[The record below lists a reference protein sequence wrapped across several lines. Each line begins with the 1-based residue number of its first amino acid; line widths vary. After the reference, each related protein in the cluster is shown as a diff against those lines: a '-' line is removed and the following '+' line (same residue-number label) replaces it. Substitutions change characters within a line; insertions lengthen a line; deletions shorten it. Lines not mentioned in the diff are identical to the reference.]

1 MQSYKSLKMT
11 PAHKRIAKYYL
22 LIRGIELN
30 IKLFEPNYS
39 PFEIRAIECAI
50 AEVEEVIDELIHYDD
65 TGRRIERLYEE
76 LTQLKEML

>member
-1 MQSYKSLKMT
+1 MT

-30 IKLFEPNYS
+30 MQLFEPKYS

-65 TGRRIERLYEE
+65 TSRRVERLYEE
-76 LTQLKEML
+76 LTILKEML

>member
-1 MQSYKSLKMT
+1 MT

-30 IKLFEPNYS
+30 MKFFEPNYS

-50 AEVEEVIDELIHYDD
+50 AEIEEVIDELIHYDD

-76 LTQLKEML
+76 LTQLKEMI

>member
-1 MQSYKSLKMT
+1 MT
-11 PAHKRIAKYYL
+11 SAHKRIAKYYL

-50 AEVEEVIDELIHYDD
+50 AEVEQVIDELIHYDD

-76 LTQLKEML
+76 LRTLKEMI

>member
-1 MQSYKSLKMT
+1 MT

-30 IKLFEPNYS
+30 IKLFEPKYS

-50 AEVEEVIDELIHYDD
+50 AEIEEVIDELIHYDD

-76 LTQLKEML
+76 LRTLKEMI

>member
-1 MQSYKSLKMT
+1 MT

-22 LIRGIELN
+22 ILRGIELN
-30 IKLFEPNYS
+30 TKIFEPNYS

-50 AEVEEVIDELIHYDD
+50 AEVEEIINELIHYDD

-76 LTQLKEML
+76 LTQLKEMI

>member
-1 MQSYKSLKMT
+1 MT

-65 TGRRIERLYEE
+65 TSRRVERLYEE

>member
-1 MQSYKSLKMT
+1 MT

-30 IKLFEPNYS
+30 MQLFEPAYS

-50 AEVEEVIDELIHYDD
+50 AEIEEVIDELIHYDD
-65 TGRRIERLYEE
+65 TSRRVDRLYEE
-76 LTQLKEML
+76 LTILKEML

>member
-1 MQSYKSLKMT
+1 MT

-30 IKLFEPNYS
+30 MQLFEPNYS

-50 AEVEEVIDELIHYDD
+50 AEVEEVIDELIHCND
-65 TGRRIERLYEE
+65 TGRRIVRLYEE